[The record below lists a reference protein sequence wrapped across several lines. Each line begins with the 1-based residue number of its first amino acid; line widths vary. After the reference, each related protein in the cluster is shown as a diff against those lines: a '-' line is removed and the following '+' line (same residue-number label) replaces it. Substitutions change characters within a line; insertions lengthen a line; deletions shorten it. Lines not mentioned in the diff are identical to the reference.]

1 MAEVRFTLDAVD
13 DIVRLDSS
21 VQPRV
26 LKKILH
32 LEKNPEAGQPLG
44 TRGRTQLATFRKLVV
59 GNRDWRIVYR
69 IEGMDGDLVVI
80 WVVANREDDAVYQE
94 AANRLHGMAE
104 PATVGFEAFIDR
116 LRRRARD
123 IIE

>member
-1 MAEVRFTLDAVD
+1 MAEIRFTSDAVE
-13 DIVRLDSS
+13 DIVALDGS

-32 LEKNPEAGQPLG
+32 LETNPEAGRPLG
-44 TRGRTQLATFRKLVV
+44 SRGGTRLATFRKLIV

-69 IEGMDGDLVVI
+69 IEGNGDVVVI
-80 WVVANREDDAVYQE
+80 WVVANREDGAVYQE
-94 AANRLHGMAE
+94 AAKRLRAASE
-104 PATVGFEAFIDR
+104 PTTVGLEGFIDR

-123 IIE
+123 TIE